1 MELEENILGSNLVL
15 ITTYVTLGNNL
26 CTWLQWLPWRRKW
39 QPTPVL
45 LPRKFHGWGSL
56 VGYSPWGR
64 KELDT
69 TERVHHND
77 TTMVAHSQVRTSGRS
92 TVLVYYVLGGLME
105 TSY

>member
-1 MELEENILGSNLVL
+1 M
-15 ITTYVTLGNNL
+15 
-26 CTWLQWLPWRRKW
+26 
-39 QPTPVL
+39 
-45 LPRKFHGWGSL
+45 
-56 VGYSPWGR
+56 GYSPWGC